1 MKARTL
7 GMQKIDTPKECVLEI
22 SHHLQ
27 VQFFKDLKLKRTED
41 PPEEETARGP
51 DRQEPKPSNI
61 GSGLV

>member
-41 PPEEETARGP
+41 PPEEET
-51 DRQEPKPSNI
+51 
-61 GSGLV
+61 